1 MSEFRKDPVNKRWV
15 IYSPE
20 RAYRPTDF
28 KSEEKQEHEKGYCP
42 FCSGNEK
49 KSGDEI
55 LAYAKKP
62 DREPNTPGWWVRV
75 LENKYPALHLGDNLK
90 KKGIGIYD
98 KMDGLGRH
106 EIIIETEEH
115 VKCISDLSQ
124 VQVEKVILAYRDR
137 YVEIASD
144 KNIKHILIFKN
155 YGEDA
160 GASLEHAHSQL
171 IATPVVPSRVETEIL
186 GANDYYKFRDRCVYC
201 DILDQEL
208 IDRERIIDENDE
220 FLAFNFFAGKV
231 PYETWIVPKHHNAYF
246 STISKGQIKDLAKI
260 IRRVIKRIKLHLGDV
275 NYNMVLHTA
284 PVNTSNRI
292 DDIFHWHL
300 ELMPKLTKIA
310 GFEWGTGY
318 YINPVFPEDAAKM
331 LREIEL
337 DDEEDVLK

>member
-1 MSEFRKDPVNKRWV
+1 MSEFRKDPVSKRWV

-20 RAYRPTDF
+20 RAYRPSDF
-28 KSEEKQEHEKGYCP
+28 KAEEEVYEKPKYCP

-55 LAYAKKP
+55 LAYAKRP
-62 DREPNTPGWWVRV
+62 DREANSPGWWIRV
-75 LENKYPALHLGDNLK
+75 LENKYPALKTSDSLK

-98 KMDGLGRH
+98 KMDGLGKH
-106 EIIIETEEH
+106 EIFIETEDH
-115 VKCISDLSQ
+115 IKCISELSQ
-124 VQVEKVILAYRDR
+124 TQVEKVILAYRDR
-137 YVEIASD
+137 YVEIATD

-160 GASLEHAHSQL
+160 GASLEHSHSQL
-171 IATPVVPSRVETEIL
+171 IATPVVPKRVETEIN
-186 GANDYYKFRDRCVYC
+186 GAFDYYKFRDRCVYC
-201 DILDQEL
+201 DIIDQEL
-208 IDRERIIDENDE
+208 IDKERIIDENEE

-231 PYETWIVPKHHNAYF
+231 PYETWIMPKTHNAYF
-246 STISKGQIKDLAKI
+246 STISKGQIKELSRM

-284 PVNTSNRI
+284 PVNTSTRI
-292 DDIFHWHL
+292 DEVFHWHI

-318 YINPVFPEDAAKM
+318 YINPVFPEDAAKR
-331 LREIEL
+331 LREITMEE
-337 DDEEDVLK
+337 DEDVLK

>member
-15 IYSPE
+15 IFSPE
-20 RAYRPTDF
+20 RAYRPSDF
-28 KSEEKQEHEKGYCP
+28 KNEEKHEHEKGYCP

-55 LAYAKKP
+55 LAYAKRP

-75 LENKYPALHLGDNLK
+75 LENKFPALQLRDNLK

-106 EIIIETEEH
+106 EIFIETEEH
-115 VKCISDLSQ
+115 MKCISELSQ

-160 GASLEHAHSQL
+160 GASLEHSHSQL
-171 IATPVVPSRVETEIL
+171 IATPVVPNRVETEIL

-208 IDRERIIDENDE
+208 IDKERIVDENDE

-231 PYETWIVPKHHNAYF
+231 PYETWIVPKHHNAYC
-246 STISKGQIKDLAKI
+246 
-260 IRRVIKRIKLHLGDV
+260 
-275 NYNMVLHTA
+275 
-284 PVNTSNRI
+284 
-292 DDIFHWHL
+292 
-300 ELMPKLTKIA
+300 
-310 GFEWGTGY
+310 
-318 YINPVFPEDAAKM
+318 
-331 LREIEL
+331 
-337 DDEEDVLK
+337 